1 MILADK
7 IIENRKKNGWSQEE
21 LAGMLGVSR
30 QSVSKWE
37 SAQAVPDMKKILQL
51 SEVFG
56 VTTDYLIKDEIES
69 VPAVETAPVDSGLE
83 ETVRQVSMEEANTF
97 LLSNERAARRISTG
111 VMLCILAPVAVVV
124 LGGLAEAELISM
136 GEAHAE
142 IAGTAVLIIMVAIAV
157 GMFIREG
164 LRGSRYDYLE
174 KINIDTEY
182 GVDGMV
188 KERRDAYAEQHS
200 RLLIIGIMLC
210 IIAAVPLLIINLTR
224 YTNNTDALPVLGV
237 GGMLVMCAVGVKLIV
252 LTCIRQGGFDRLLE
266 EAKRCTAVVIGCGLS
281 VCKDTKR
288 IVNSFIEYCE
298 KPMLLDAD
306 ALNCIADDPE
316 ILKKAKAD
324 IVITPHPGEFAR
336 LIKSTPAEV
345 NADREKL
352 AAVFAVKYGVTTVLK
367 GAGTVI
373 ASPQGRVLVNHTG
386 NSGMATGGS
395 GDVLAGIA
403 GALLAQGAKTF
414 DAAAA
419 AVYLHGLAGD
429 IAAEKLGKISM
440 LPSDIIECIPEALRA
455 CSVS

>member
-69 VPAVETAPVDSGLE
+69 VPAVEIAPVDSGLE

-142 IAGTAVLIIMVAIAV
+142 IAGTAILLIMVAIAV

-200 RLLIIGIMLC
+200 RLLIIGIMMC

-266 EAKRCTAVVIGCGLS
+266 EGDYTRLNKRAGRFDGVYWAV
-281 VCKDTKR
+281 
-288 IVNSFIEYCE
+288 
-298 KPMLLDAD
+298 
-306 ALNCIADDPE
+306 
-316 ILKKAKAD
+316 
-324 IVITPHPGEFAR
+324 
-336 LIKSTPAEV
+336 
-345 NADREKL
+345 
-352 AAVFAVKYGVTTVLK
+352 
-367 GAGTVI
+367 
-373 ASPQGRVLVNHTG
+373 
-386 NSGMATGGS
+386 AT
-395 GDVLAGIA
+395 
-403 GALLAQGAKTF
+403 
-414 DAAAA
+414 
-419 AVYLHGLAGD
+419 AVYLGWSFVTGRWEFTWVVWPVAGVLF
-429 IAAEKLGKISM
+429 AAYREIMK
-440 LPSDIIECIPEALRA
+440 ALVRGR
-455 CSVS
+455 